1 MTGEGLDAD
10 EARRFY
16 DRLGRWQDSQ
26 RFYEAVAVDAL
37 LGVLDLGRARSIVE
51 LGCGTGR
58 VAAQM
63 LGAHAAAATRY
74 IGVDISPK
82 MVAIATDRL
91 RPHAARA
98 EARVAPDPSTIPAPD
113 DSADRFVS
121 TYVFDLL
128 SRPRR
133 EAMLAEAAR
142 VLAPAGI
149 AGFVNLSFGEQGLSR
164 SVSRLWLSLWRRWPK
179 AVGGCRPID
188 LVPSLTD
195 TGWTVAHR
203 QKLTAWGIT
212 SEVVLATPRRPTD
225 RGGHH
230 NSDRVTLG

>member
-16 DRLGRWQDSQ
+16 DRLGRWQDTQ
-26 RFYEAVAVDAL
+26 RFYEGPAVDAL
-37 LGVLDLGRARSIVE
+37 LALLDLGAAGSIVE

-63 LGAHAAAATRY
+63 IGANTAATTRY
-74 IGVDISPK
+74 LGVDISPR

-98 EARVAPDPSTIPAPD
+98 EARVAPDPLTIPVPD

-128 SRPRR
+128 SGPRR
-133 EAMLAEAAR
+133 DLMLAEAAR

-149 AGFVNLSFGEQGLSR
+149 AGFVNLSFGQRGLAR
-164 SVSRLWLSLWRRWPK
+164 SVSRRWLSLWQRWPK

-188 LVPSLTD
+188 LVADLAGA
-195 TGWTVAHR
+195 GWTIAHR
-203 QKLTAWGIT
+203 QKLKAWAIT
-212 SEVVLATPRRPTD
+212 SEVVVATPPAR
-225 RGGHH
+225 
-230 NSDRVTLG
+230 